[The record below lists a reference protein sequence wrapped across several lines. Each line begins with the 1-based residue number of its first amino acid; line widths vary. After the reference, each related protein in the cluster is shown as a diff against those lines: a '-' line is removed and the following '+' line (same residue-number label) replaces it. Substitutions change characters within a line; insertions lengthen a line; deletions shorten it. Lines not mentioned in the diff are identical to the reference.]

1 MTLSVEDLEN
11 KAEKNLEKRARRKI
25 EKLESRGSLRL
36 QWQEFWE
43 KEREKSSLSTS
54 SERVFQN
61 WSMCI
66 STSQGPLSS

>member
-36 QWQEFWE
+36 Q
-43 KEREKSSLSTS
+43 
-54 SERVFQN
+54 
-61 WSMCI
+61 
-66 STSQGPLSS
+66 